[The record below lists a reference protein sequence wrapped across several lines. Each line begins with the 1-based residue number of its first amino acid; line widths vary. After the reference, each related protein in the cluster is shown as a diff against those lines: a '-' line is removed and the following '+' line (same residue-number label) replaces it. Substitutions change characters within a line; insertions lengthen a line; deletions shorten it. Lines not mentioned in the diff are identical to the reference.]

1 MHQTL
6 NGEYVDNVLENPFQI
21 PDNYYEGHRS
31 VYGHILKI
39 DSHMPFVSER
49 IPALAEYINPERA
62 QTEADIEKLLDTL
75 TGANATLIS
84 YANGKIEE
92 LDAKRQSLIKA
103 IADMSAG
110 AVSTDQIKRIS
121 GYLNNWG
128 NVAFDDRRL
137 VVDGLISTIRATSED
152 VSVEWKF

>member
-1 MHQTL
+1 
-6 NGEYVDNVLENPFQI
+6 
-21 PDNYYEGHRS
+21 
-31 VYGHILKI
+31 
-39 DSHMPFVSER
+39 MPFVSER